1 MYHKMYHKMYR
12 ISRHIIKAA
21 APAPHIPGLEGAHAT
36 QLPDICYF
44 VLNSPKRETA
54 HNSMPSKSVILV
66 GGTRVVHFSENVVH
80 GLGVYHNEVRYK
92 FNRHKPYFRCIC

>member
-1 MYHKMYHKMYR
+1 MYHKMYR
-12 ISRHIIKAA
+12 ISRHIIKAE
-21 APAPHIPGLEGAHAT
+21 APVPHIPGLEGGHTT
-36 QLPDICYF
+36 QLSDICYF

-66 GGTRVVHFSENVVH
+66 GGTRVVHFSKNVVH

-92 FNRHKPYFRCIC
+92 FNP